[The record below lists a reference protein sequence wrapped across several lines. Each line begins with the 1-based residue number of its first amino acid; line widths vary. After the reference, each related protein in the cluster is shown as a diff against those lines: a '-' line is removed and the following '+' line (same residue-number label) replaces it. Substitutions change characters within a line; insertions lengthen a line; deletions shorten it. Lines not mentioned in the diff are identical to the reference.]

1 MQNFVKN
8 NRFIHNVVSFFI
20 NLVPGFL
27 MHNLGKYMQI
37 KKALF
42 NTAIDSIEGDYIE
55 FGIFTGA
62 CINHANLTWNKIK
75 NEYDFKR
82 NFYGLDSFEGF
93 PDDNE
98 HKHFESNNFKSS
110 LNFSKK
116 LEKKFP
122 EQCFI
127 IPGYFHNSIPLLK
140 KNYNFNKIA
149 IAFIDCDLYS
159 SSLPC
164 IDFIKKNISNGGYII
179 IDDCH
184 NLDFNGKTILLAIK
198 ENFEINNN
206 LFLIDTYGY
215 SGMVYR
221 YIETN

>member
-8 NRFIHNVVSFFI
+8 NRIVHNIVSFLI
-20 NLVPGFL
+20 NLIPNFIA
-27 MHNLGKYMQI
+27 HNLGKYDQI
-37 KKALF
+37 KKAIF

-75 NEYDFKR
+75 KNYDVKR
-82 NFYGLDSFEGF
+82 KFYGLDSFEGF

-110 LNFSKK
+110 FEFSKK
-116 LEKKFP
+116 LEKKFLN
-122 EQCFI
+122 QCFI
-127 IPGYFHNSIPLLK
+127 IPGFFNNTIPSLK
-140 KNYNFNKIA
+140 DNYKLNKIA

-179 IDDCH
+179 VDDCH
-184 NLDFNGKTILLAIK
+184 NLDLKGKTILHAIK
-198 ENFEINNN
+198 ETFNINNN